1 METIE
6 QYLMYL
12 RKSRADSDN
21 ETVEDVLA
29 KHEKILQEFAVKT
42 FGKPIPEHNIY
53 REVVSGETIDQRPEM
68 KKILSLVAN
77 TAVYAGVL
85 VVEPQRLTRGDLL
98 DCGTIERVFRYNNI
112 EVLTPSGSYNLAN
125 TQERRF
131 FEMQLQ
137 QGNDYLEYTKAILNR
152 GRIQSVKEGN
162 FIGQKPPFGYDK
174 TIIDGHHTL
183 KPNADADTI
192 RLMYHLFVNEN
203 LGTCQ
208 IASELDRRGLKPQFN
223 DYWSNATIRDMLRNP
238 VYIGKIRWNWK
249 KEKKFTDETGNTVV
263 KRIRSTD
270 DLIIVNGLHQAII
283 DEELFNKAQEKIGKN
298 ARTPGNSEMV
308 NPFSSLVKC
317 SNCGR
322 SINYRTYKNKEG
334 KQRGTPRMICSNQ
347 AHCQTPSMN
356 YYEFEKS
363 VIQSLKMYITD
374 FEYKVKNDDG
384 NSYKIQEQL
393 LKNLIKE
400 LDELQGQQNKLYEF
414 LEKGIYSEEVF
425 LQRQDVL
432 NKRKKELE
440 AGIEQQRKSLPAAID
455 YEDKIKKV
463 SDAISALQNES
474 IAPKDK
480 NKFLKEI
487 IERIEYTAEAGKA
500 NKYKPADVSIDV
512 FLR

>member
-29 KHEKILQEFAVKT
+29 RHEKILQEFAVKT

-77 TAVYAGVL
+77 TTVYAGVL

-98 DCGTIERVFRYNNI
+98 DCGTIERVFRYNNVEI
-112 EVLTPSGSYNLAN
+112 LTPSGSYNLAN

-183 KPNADADTI
+183 KPNADADKI
-192 RLMYHLFVNEN
+192 RLIFHLYVNEN

-208 IASELDRRGLKPQFN
+208 IAHELDRRGIKPQFN
-223 DYWSNATIRDMLRNP
+223 DYWSNASIRDMLRNP

-270 DLIIVNGLHQAII
+270 DLIVVDGLHQAII
-283 DEELFNKAQEKIGKN
+283 DEELFNKAQDKIGKN
-298 ARTPGNSEMV
+298 SRTPGSTEMV

-317 SNCGR
+317 ANCGR
-322 SINYRTYKNKEG
+322 GINYRTYKNKDG
-334 KQRGTPRMICSNQ
+334 TQRGTPRMICSNQ
-347 AHCQTPSMN
+347 AHCHTPSMN
-356 YYEFEKS
+356 YYDFENS
-363 VIQSLKMYITD
+363 VIQSLKMYIAD
-374 FEYKVKNDDG
+374 FEYKIKNDDG
-384 NSYKIQEQL
+384 NSYKIQEQM
-393 LKNLIKE
+393 LKNLMKE
-400 LDELQGQQNKLYEF
+400 LDELLDQQNKLYEF

-425 LQRQDVL
+425 LQRQDIL
-432 NKRKKELE
+432 SKRKKELE
-440 AGIEQQRKSLPAAID
+440 AGIEQQRNSLPAAID

-463 SDAISALQNES
+463 SDAISALQNEN

-487 IERIEYTAEAGKA
+487 IEHIAYSAKTGKA
-500 NKYKPADVSIDV
+500 NRFAPADVSIDV